1 MLNNPFLPAPGAARA
16 WAEGFTKGFAA
27 ISSPE
32 PGENVSGDDVD
43 AFNQGV
49 VAGEESSR
57 SGIGLGNPCIAAS
70 EEHGPLHVPGMTIN
84 ALEIAHGVW
93 EARHLAKLAAG
104 VASVAVALIE
114 LAVTLPVH
122 MLPPEQVL
130 PSLAQPMIDELASY
144 GMEPIELFCGAGL
157 DPGETDCEIRV
168 SPIFPSMDLARQAA
182 IGMGRPQ
189 WVVVS
194 WSPRTDQSSSRS
206 HSFDIADSG
215 VL

>member
-1 MLNNPFLPAPGAARA
+1 MLQNPFLPAPSAARA

-27 ISSPE
+27 ISSPD
-32 PGENVSGDDVD
+32 PGANVLAEDID

-57 SGIGLGNPCIAAS
+57 SGISLGDPCIAAS

-93 EARHLAKLAAG
+93 EARQLAKLAAG
-104 VASVAVALIE
+104 VASIAVALIE
-114 LAVTLPVH
+114 LAITLPVH
-122 MLPPEQVL
+122 IQPPEQVL
-130 PSLAQPMIDELASY
+130 PSLAQPMIDELVSY
-144 GMEPIELFCGAGL
+144 GIEPIELFCGAGL
-157 DPGETDCEIRV
+157 DPVTTDCEILV
-168 SPIFPSMDLARQAA
+168 SPLFPSMDPARQAA
-182 IGMGRPQ
+182 IRMGRPQ

>member
-1 MLNNPFLPAPGAARA
+1 MLSNPFLPAPGAARA

-27 ISSPE
+27 INSPE
-32 PGENVSGDDVD
+32 PGDNVSGEDID

-57 SGIGLGNPCIAAS
+57 SGIGFGDLCIAAS

-93 EARHLAKLAAG
+93 EARHLATLAAG
-104 VASVAVALIE
+104 VASVVVALIE

-122 MLPPEQVL
+122 VLPPEQVL
-130 PSLAQPMIDELASY
+130 PSLAQPMIDELVSY
-144 GMEPIELFCGAGL
+144 GMEPIELFCGASL
-157 DPGETDCEIRV
+157 DPGESGCEIRV
-168 SPIFPSMDLARQAA
+168 SPIFPFMDLAREAA

-194 WSPRTDQSSSRS
+194 WSPITDQSSSRS
-206 HSFDIADSG
+206 HRFDIVDSG
-215 VL
+215 PS